1 MKYEKKTKPALW
13 TQTGAA
19 KKRLEAAAA
28 SRSVAKATLLAA
40 RRGKAAAKALKR
52 LKSRLIATFEAAKPP
67 KLTPLFPKNWQHG
80 EGYAKPKPRKRVAPR
95 SERMAGRMAIY
106 RRLKGEFMAVHRHC
120 AGCGGAATEVHHVRG
135 RVGPLL
141 LDTTYW
147 LAMCAGC
154 HRWVH
159 ENINEARE
167 RNLIAQPGDWN
178 RKD

>member
-1 MKYEKKTKPALW
+1 MKHQKKTKPALW
-13 TQTGAA
+13 TTVPAA
-19 KKRLEAAAA
+19 RKRLEAAAA
-28 SRSVAKATLLAA
+28 SRRSAKATLLAA
-40 RRGKAAAKALKR
+40 RRGKVAAKATKR
-52 LKSRLIATFEAAKPP
+52 RLARSR
-67 KLTPLFPKNWQHG
+67 Q
-80 EGYAKPKPRKRVAPR
+80 PRKRVAPR
-95 SERMAGRMAIY
+95 SDRMAGRMAVS

-141 LDTTYW
+141 LDTTHW

-154 HRWVH
+154 HRWAH